1 MRRTVSL
8 NAPSAD
14 GLVVTEELWRADPG
28 IGGAISAAD
37 FGTEMILEYG
47 EE

>member
-1 MRRTVSL
+1 MGRTVLL
-8 NAPSAD
+8 NPLSVG

-28 IGGAISAAD
+28 IDRAISAAD
-37 FGTEMILEYG
+37 LGTEMILEYN